1 MTPDWSFL
9 PADLR
14 RLSRSLKICTA
25 TSLDLFTRFLT
36 AWREREGEGGKEGEG
51 EREGGRGRERGRE
64 REGRRERER
73 EREGEGGREGGRG
86 RERERTLDTRLTP
99 TRGYTSR
106 DSLPCLLGR
115 AVDLI

>member
-36 AWREREGEGGKEGEG
+36 AWREREG
-51 EREGGRGRERGRE
+51 GRERGK
-64 REGRRERER
+64 EGGRERER
-73 EREGEGGREGGRG
+73 ERGRGGGVVGREG
-86 RERERTLDTRLTP
+86 EREGERVRE
-99 TRGYTSR
+99 
-106 DSLPCLLGR
+106 
-115 AVDLI
+115 

>member
-36 AWREREGEGGKEGEG
+36 AWREREGERG
-51 EREGGRGRERGRE
+51 REGG
-64 REGRRERER
+64 REGRRE
-73 EREGEGGREGGRG
+73 GG
-86 RERERTLDTRLTP
+86 RERER
-99 TRGYTSR
+99 GGGGGGGGVVV
-106 DSLPCLLGR
+106 GR
-115 AVDLI
+115 EGE

>member
-36 AWREREGEGGKEGEG
+36 AWREREGGREGGRER
-51 EREGGRGRERGRE
+51 EREGGREGGRE
-64 REGRRERER
+64 REGERGMEGGREGGRERGK
-73 EREGEGGREGGRG
+73 EGEGGREGGR
-86 RERERTLDTRLTP
+86 ESKTH
-99 TRGYTSR
+99 
-106 DSLPCLLGR
+106 
-115 AVDLI
+115 